1 MLTLLLFFCS
11 IPYTPRI
18 TLSDDHVDIVAPSDV
33 CHDVILAVGDVIEP
47 GWRNQPFPV
56 WVDNA
61 NKGKETN
68 RIFFSS
74 YAYYGDVFASSKEL
88 EEFSYYFRQLVI
100 GLTLVR
106 CKLENY

>member
-61 NKGKETN
+61 NKGKETLYGSAIVFFLFHE
-68 RIFFSS
+68 IFLPCYVAFC
-74 YAYYGDVFASSKEL
+74 K
-88 EEFSYYFRQLVI
+88 
-100 GLTLVR
+100 GLL
-106 CKLENY
+106 